1 MLSGGLSKA
10 GRSGAPTRAE
20 KVYADIRS
28 DILNGRLGPGERLP
42 FAQLG
47 QRYQASTGVL
57 REILPRLVEQGLV
70 TSEPQ
75 FGFRVMTVSEE
86 DLRHLTE
93 LRVNIECEA
102 LRQSVGQ
109 GDLAWQSRLVA
120 THHTLAAT
128 PTAAETGAINE
139 DWLEAHSRFHTTLY
153 EACPNHRLRGLAD
166 SLRAISEVY
175 LCWSNTAAGGAR
187 RDIAGEHR
195 RLLDAALAGNSNR
208 AVAELSAH
216 IQRTTDALLAS
227 RRASVPIH
235 RAAAGTARRA
245 RARD

>member
-1 MLSGGLSKA
+1 MLSEKTPKA
-10 GRSGAPTRAE
+10 ARSGAPTRVE

-42 FAQLG
+42 FAQLSA
-47 QRYQASTGVL
+47 RYQASTGVL

-70 TSEPQ
+70 ISEPQ

-93 LRVNIECEA
+93 LRINIECEA
-102 LRQSVGQ
+102 LRQSVAR

-120 THHTLAAT
+120 VHHTLAAT
-128 PTAAETGAINE
+128 PTVDSAEAINE
-139 DWLEAHSRFHTTLY
+139 DWLNVHAEFHATLY
-153 EACPNHRLRGLAD
+153 EACPNGRLRGFAD
-166 SLRAISEVY
+166 SLRAVSEVY
-175 LCWSNTAAGGAR
+175 RCWSDTTADGAF

-195 RLLDAALAGNSNR
+195 RLLDAALAGDSDR

-227 RRASVPIH
+227 RRATVPD
-235 RAAAGTARRA
+235 GSTAP
-245 RARD
+245 